1 LYNASEDF
9 RCAVFVNCRAVNDPS
24 TPLWDQARAV
34 ADYAYGTVAGY
45 IEDASFT
52 KLREVAVVLRAPN
65 DWAGRFGV
73 NGLSLTLAG
82 RNLATW
88 TNYSGL
94 DPEVTYAGASNFN
107 QAEFLS
113 QPAVR
118 YYTARVNVNF

>member
-1 LYNASEDF
+1 M
-9 RCAVFVNCRAVNDPS
+9 
-24 TPLWDQARAV
+24 PLWDQARAV

-52 KLREVAVVLRAPN
+52 KLREVALVLRAPN

-73 NGLSLTLAG
+73 SGLSLTLAG

-88 TNYSGL
+88 TDYTGL
-94 DPEVTYAGASNFN
+94 DPEVTFAGASNFN

>member
-1 LYNASEDF
+1 M
-9 RCAVFVNCRAVNDPS
+9 FVNCRAVNDPS